1 MRHEWQENTF
11 FALIVSVIFPVTDLL
26 GGSTTMARGCDMF
39 PSSRV
44 LRVWEALS
52 SLAML
57 IVFR

>member
-1 MRHEWQENTF
+1 MRCELRENRFSSLT
-11 FALIVSVIFPVTDLL
+11 VRVIFPTTDLL
-26 GGSTTMARGCDMF
+26 GGSTTMALGCDMF

-44 LRVWEALS
+44 LRVCEALS